1 MLEMKEWDGF
11 EGRLWKE
18 EINVRD
24 FIQNNY
30 TPYDGDESFLAG
42 PTEATNKLW
51 GKLQELQKEERAKGG
66 VLDMETK
73 VVAGLTAYGPGYIDE
88 SMKELEQVVGLQTDK
103 PLKRAFMPYG
113 GIKMAEEALEMYGYK
128 PNENFHK
135 LRILIMSDSHGR
147 NENVELAIAQVRE
160 EIGEFQMLIHLGDVG
175 DAREIESLAGV
186 PCYIV
191 RGNTDYDAKLL
202 NANVIEAS
210 GHRIFA
216 THGHLYQVDMRL
228 DLLRFAALENDCDI
242 AMYGHTHVPYLEEDP
257 DDITILNPGSISKP
271 RQADHRYTYMVM
283 EIDDEDEVTYEL
295 RYVE

>member
-1 MLEMKEWDGF
+1 M
-11 EGRLWKE
+11 
-18 EINVRD
+18 
-24 FIQNNY
+24 
-30 TPYDGDESFLAG
+30 
-42 PTEATNKLW
+42 
-51 GKLQELQKEERAKGG
+51 
-66 VLDMETK
+66 
-73 VVAGLTAYGPGYIDE
+73 
-88 SMKELEQVVGLQTDK
+88 
-103 PLKRAFMPYG
+103 
-113 GIKMAEEALEMYGYK
+113 
-128 PNENFHK
+128 

-175 DAREIESLAGV
+175 DARELESLAGV

-202 NANVIEAS
+202 NANVIEAG

-216 THGHLYQVDMRL
+216 THGRLYQVDMRL

-257 DDITILNPGSISKP
+257 DDVTILNPGSISKP

>member
-1 MLEMKEWDGF
+1 M
-11 EGRLWKE
+11 
-18 EINVRD
+18 
-24 FIQNNY
+24 
-30 TPYDGDESFLAG
+30 
-42 PTEATNKLW
+42 
-51 GKLQELQKEERAKGG
+51 
-66 VLDMETK
+66 
-73 VVAGLTAYGPGYIDE
+73 
-88 SMKELEQVVGLQTDK
+88 
-103 PLKRAFMPYG
+103 
-113 GIKMAEEALEMYGYK
+113 
-128 PNENFHK
+128 

-175 DAREIESLAGV
+175 DARELESLAGV

-202 NANVIEAS
+202 NANVIEAG

-242 AMYGHTHVPYLEEDP
+242 AMYGYTHVPYLEEDP
-257 DDITILNPGSISKP
+257 DDVTILNPGSISKP

>member
-1 MLEMKEWDGF
+1 M
-11 EGRLWKE
+11 
-18 EINVRD
+18 
-24 FIQNNY
+24 
-30 TPYDGDESFLAG
+30 
-42 PTEATNKLW
+42 
-51 GKLQELQKEERAKGG
+51 
-66 VLDMETK
+66 
-73 VVAGLTAYGPGYIDE
+73 
-88 SMKELEQVVGLQTDK
+88 
-103 PLKRAFMPYG
+103 
-113 GIKMAEEALEMYGYK
+113 
-128 PNENFHK
+128 
-135 LRILIMSDSHGR
+135 LRILLMSDSHGR

-175 DAREIESLAGV
+175 DARELESLAGV

-202 NANVIEAS
+202 NANVIEAG

-257 DDITILNPGSISKP
+257 DDVTILNPGSISKP

-295 RYVE
+295 RCVE

>member
-1 MLEMKEWDGF
+1 M
-11 EGRLWKE
+11 
-18 EINVRD
+18 
-24 FIQNNY
+24 
-30 TPYDGDESFLAG
+30 
-42 PTEATNKLW
+42 
-51 GKLQELQKEERAKGG
+51 
-66 VLDMETK
+66 
-73 VVAGLTAYGPGYIDE
+73 
-88 SMKELEQVVGLQTDK
+88 
-103 PLKRAFMPYG
+103 
-113 GIKMAEEALEMYGYK
+113 
-128 PNENFHK
+128 

-175 DAREIESLAGV
+175 DARELESLAGV
-186 PCYIV
+186 PCHIV

-202 NANVIEAS
+202 NANVIEAG

-257 DDITILNPGSISKP
+257 DDVTILNPGSISKP

>member
-1 MLEMKEWDGF
+1 M
-11 EGRLWKE
+11 
-18 EINVRD
+18 
-24 FIQNNY
+24 
-30 TPYDGDESFLAG
+30 
-42 PTEATNKLW
+42 
-51 GKLQELQKEERAKGG
+51 
-66 VLDMETK
+66 
-73 VVAGLTAYGPGYIDE
+73 
-88 SMKELEQVVGLQTDK
+88 
-103 PLKRAFMPYG
+103 
-113 GIKMAEEALEMYGYK
+113 
-128 PNENFHK
+128 

-202 NANVIEAS
+202 NANVIEAG

-271 RQADHRYTYMVM
+271 RQADHHYTYMVM
-283 EIDDEDEVTYEL
+283 EIVDEDELTYEL

>member
-1 MLEMKEWDGF
+1 M
-11 EGRLWKE
+11 
-18 EINVRD
+18 
-24 FIQNNY
+24 
-30 TPYDGDESFLAG
+30 
-42 PTEATNKLW
+42 
-51 GKLQELQKEERAKGG
+51 
-66 VLDMETK
+66 
-73 VVAGLTAYGPGYIDE
+73 
-88 SMKELEQVVGLQTDK
+88 
-103 PLKRAFMPYG
+103 
-113 GIKMAEEALEMYGYK
+113 
-128 PNENFHK
+128 

-175 DAREIESLAGV
+175 DARELESLAGV

>member
-1 MLEMKEWDGF
+1 M
-11 EGRLWKE
+11 
-18 EINVRD
+18 
-24 FIQNNY
+24 
-30 TPYDGDESFLAG
+30 
-42 PTEATNKLW
+42 
-51 GKLQELQKEERAKGG
+51 
-66 VLDMETK
+66 
-73 VVAGLTAYGPGYIDE
+73 
-88 SMKELEQVVGLQTDK
+88 
-103 PLKRAFMPYG
+103 
-113 GIKMAEEALEMYGYK
+113 
-128 PNENFHK
+128 

-202 NANVIEAS
+202 NANVIEAG

-257 DDITILNPGSISKP
+257 DDVTILNPGSISKP

-283 EIDDEDEVTYEL
+283 EIDDEEEVTYEL

>member
-1 MLEMKEWDGF
+1 M
-11 EGRLWKE
+11 
-18 EINVRD
+18 
-24 FIQNNY
+24 
-30 TPYDGDESFLAG
+30 
-42 PTEATNKLW
+42 
-51 GKLQELQKEERAKGG
+51 
-66 VLDMETK
+66 
-73 VVAGLTAYGPGYIDE
+73 
-88 SMKELEQVVGLQTDK
+88 
-103 PLKRAFMPYG
+103 
-113 GIKMAEEALEMYGYK
+113 
-128 PNENFHK
+128 
-135 LRILIMSDSHGR
+135 LRILVLSDSHGR

-175 DAREIESLAGV
+175 DARELESLAGV

-202 NANVIEAS
+202 NANVIEAG

-257 DDITILNPGSISKP
+257 DDVTILNPGSISKP

>member
-1 MLEMKEWDGF
+1 M
-11 EGRLWKE
+11 
-18 EINVRD
+18 
-24 FIQNNY
+24 
-30 TPYDGDESFLAG
+30 
-42 PTEATNKLW
+42 
-51 GKLQELQKEERAKGG
+51 
-66 VLDMETK
+66 
-73 VVAGLTAYGPGYIDE
+73 
-88 SMKELEQVVGLQTDK
+88 
-103 PLKRAFMPYG
+103 
-113 GIKMAEEALEMYGYK
+113 
-128 PNENFHK
+128 

-202 NANVIEAS
+202 NANVIEAG

-257 DDITILNPGSISKP
+257 DDVTILNPGSISKP

-283 EIDDEDEVTYEL
+283 EIDDEDEDEVTYEL

>member
-1 MLEMKEWDGF
+1 M
-11 EGRLWKE
+11 
-18 EINVRD
+18 
-24 FIQNNY
+24 
-30 TPYDGDESFLAG
+30 
-42 PTEATNKLW
+42 
-51 GKLQELQKEERAKGG
+51 
-66 VLDMETK
+66 
-73 VVAGLTAYGPGYIDE
+73 
-88 SMKELEQVVGLQTDK
+88 
-103 PLKRAFMPYG
+103 
-113 GIKMAEEALEMYGYK
+113 
-128 PNENFHK
+128 
-135 LRILIMSDSHGR
+135 LRILVMSDSHGR
-147 NENVELAIAQVRE
+147 NENVELAIEQVRE
-160 EIGEFQMLIHLGDVG
+160 EIGEFQMMIHLGDVG

-191 RGNTDYDAKLL
+191 RGNTDYDVKLL
-202 NANVIEAS
+202 NANVIEAG

-257 DDITILNPGSISKP
+257 DDVTILNPGSISKP

>member
-1 MLEMKEWDGF
+1 M
-11 EGRLWKE
+11 
-18 EINVRD
+18 
-24 FIQNNY
+24 
-30 TPYDGDESFLAG
+30 
-42 PTEATNKLW
+42 
-51 GKLQELQKEERAKGG
+51 
-66 VLDMETK
+66 
-73 VVAGLTAYGPGYIDE
+73 
-88 SMKELEQVVGLQTDK
+88 
-103 PLKRAFMPYG
+103 
-113 GIKMAEEALEMYGYK
+113 
-128 PNENFHK
+128 

-175 DAREIESLAGV
+175 DVREIESLAGV

-202 NANVIEAS
+202 NANVIEAG

-271 RQADHRYTYMVM
+271 RQAGHRYTYMVM

>member
-1 MLEMKEWDGF
+1 M
-11 EGRLWKE
+11 
-18 EINVRD
+18 
-24 FIQNNY
+24 
-30 TPYDGDESFLAG
+30 
-42 PTEATNKLW
+42 
-51 GKLQELQKEERAKGG
+51 
-66 VLDMETK
+66 
-73 VVAGLTAYGPGYIDE
+73 
-88 SMKELEQVVGLQTDK
+88 
-103 PLKRAFMPYG
+103 
-113 GIKMAEEALEMYGYK
+113 
-128 PNENFHK
+128 

-271 RQADHRYTYMVM
+271 RQADHRYTYMVT

>member
-1 MLEMKEWDGF
+1 M
-11 EGRLWKE
+11 
-18 EINVRD
+18 
-24 FIQNNY
+24 
-30 TPYDGDESFLAG
+30 
-42 PTEATNKLW
+42 
-51 GKLQELQKEERAKGG
+51 
-66 VLDMETK
+66 
-73 VVAGLTAYGPGYIDE
+73 
-88 SMKELEQVVGLQTDK
+88 
-103 PLKRAFMPYG
+103 
-113 GIKMAEEALEMYGYK
+113 
-128 PNENFHK
+128 
-135 LRILIMSDSHGR
+135 LRILILSDSHGR

-175 DAREIESLAGV
+175 DARELESLAGV

-202 NANVIEAS
+202 NANVIEAG

-257 DDITILNPGSISKP
+257 DDVTILNPGSISKP

>member
-1 MLEMKEWDGF
+1 M
-11 EGRLWKE
+11 
-18 EINVRD
+18 
-24 FIQNNY
+24 
-30 TPYDGDESFLAG
+30 
-42 PTEATNKLW
+42 
-51 GKLQELQKEERAKGG
+51 
-66 VLDMETK
+66 
-73 VVAGLTAYGPGYIDE
+73 
-88 SMKELEQVVGLQTDK
+88 
-103 PLKRAFMPYG
+103 
-113 GIKMAEEALEMYGYK
+113 
-128 PNENFHK
+128 
-135 LRILIMSDSHGR
+135 LRILLMSDSHGR

-186 PCYIV
+186 PWYIV

-202 NANVIEAS
+202 NANVIEAG

-257 DDITILNPGSISKP
+257 DDVTILNPGSISKP

>member
-1 MLEMKEWDGF
+1 M
-11 EGRLWKE
+11 
-18 EINVRD
+18 
-24 FIQNNY
+24 
-30 TPYDGDESFLAG
+30 
-42 PTEATNKLW
+42 
-51 GKLQELQKEERAKGG
+51 
-66 VLDMETK
+66 
-73 VVAGLTAYGPGYIDE
+73 
-88 SMKELEQVVGLQTDK
+88 
-103 PLKRAFMPYG
+103 
-113 GIKMAEEALEMYGYK
+113 
-128 PNENFHK
+128 

-160 EIGEFQMLIHLGDVG
+160 EIGEFQMLVHLGDVG
-175 DAREIESLAGV
+175 DARELESLAGV

-202 NANVIEAS
+202 NANVIEAG

-257 DDITILNPGSISKP
+257 DDVTILNPVSISKP

>member
-1 MLEMKEWDGF
+1 M
-11 EGRLWKE
+11 
-18 EINVRD
+18 
-24 FIQNNY
+24 
-30 TPYDGDESFLAG
+30 
-42 PTEATNKLW
+42 
-51 GKLQELQKEERAKGG
+51 
-66 VLDMETK
+66 
-73 VVAGLTAYGPGYIDE
+73 
-88 SMKELEQVVGLQTDK
+88 
-103 PLKRAFMPYG
+103 
-113 GIKMAEEALEMYGYK
+113 
-128 PNENFHK
+128 

-160 EIGEFQMLIHLGDVG
+160 EIGEFQMLVHLGDVG
-175 DAREIESLAGV
+175 DARELESLAGV

-202 NANVIEAS
+202 NANVIEAG

-257 DDITILNPGSISKP
+257 DDVTILNPGSISKP

-283 EIDDEDEVTYEL
+283 EIDDEEEVTYEL

>member
-1 MLEMKEWDGF
+1 M
-11 EGRLWKE
+11 
-18 EINVRD
+18 
-24 FIQNNY
+24 
-30 TPYDGDESFLAG
+30 
-42 PTEATNKLW
+42 
-51 GKLQELQKEERAKGG
+51 
-66 VLDMETK
+66 
-73 VVAGLTAYGPGYIDE
+73 
-88 SMKELEQVVGLQTDK
+88 
-103 PLKRAFMPYG
+103 
-113 GIKMAEEALEMYGYK
+113 
-128 PNENFHK
+128 

-175 DAREIESLAGV
+175 DARELESLAGV

-202 NANVIEAS
+202 NANVIEAG

-283 EIDDEDEVTYEL
+283 EIDDEDEVTYKL

>member
-1 MLEMKEWDGF
+1 M
-11 EGRLWKE
+11 
-18 EINVRD
+18 
-24 FIQNNY
+24 
-30 TPYDGDESFLAG
+30 
-42 PTEATNKLW
+42 
-51 GKLQELQKEERAKGG
+51 
-66 VLDMETK
+66 
-73 VVAGLTAYGPGYIDE
+73 
-88 SMKELEQVVGLQTDK
+88 
-103 PLKRAFMPYG
+103 
-113 GIKMAEEALEMYGYK
+113 
-128 PNENFHK
+128 

-175 DAREIESLAGV
+175 DARELESLAGV

-202 NANVIEAS
+202 NANVIEAG

-242 AMYGHTHVPYLEEDP
+242 AMYGHTHVPYLEENP
-257 DDITILNPGSISKP
+257 DDVTILNPGSISKP

>member
-1 MLEMKEWDGF
+1 M
-11 EGRLWKE
+11 
-18 EINVRD
+18 
-24 FIQNNY
+24 
-30 TPYDGDESFLAG
+30 
-42 PTEATNKLW
+42 
-51 GKLQELQKEERAKGG
+51 
-66 VLDMETK
+66 
-73 VVAGLTAYGPGYIDE
+73 
-88 SMKELEQVVGLQTDK
+88 
-103 PLKRAFMPYG
+103 
-113 GIKMAEEALEMYGYK
+113 
-128 PNENFHK
+128 

-160 EIGEFQMLIHLGDVG
+160 EISEFQMLIHLGDVG
-175 DAREIESLAGV
+175 DARELESLAGV

-202 NANVIEAS
+202 NANVIEAG

>member
-1 MLEMKEWDGF
+1 M
-11 EGRLWKE
+11 
-18 EINVRD
+18 
-24 FIQNNY
+24 
-30 TPYDGDESFLAG
+30 
-42 PTEATNKLW
+42 
-51 GKLQELQKEERAKGG
+51 
-66 VLDMETK
+66 
-73 VVAGLTAYGPGYIDE
+73 
-88 SMKELEQVVGLQTDK
+88 
-103 PLKRAFMPYG
+103 
-113 GIKMAEEALEMYGYK
+113 
-128 PNENFHK
+128 

-202 NANVIEAS
+202 NANVIEAG

-242 AMYGHTHVPYLEEDP
+242 AMYGHTHVPYLEEAP
-257 DDITILNPGSISKP
+257 DDVTILNPGSISKP

>member
-1 MLEMKEWDGF
+1 M
-11 EGRLWKE
+11 
-18 EINVRD
+18 
-24 FIQNNY
+24 
-30 TPYDGDESFLAG
+30 
-42 PTEATNKLW
+42 
-51 GKLQELQKEERAKGG
+51 
-66 VLDMETK
+66 
-73 VVAGLTAYGPGYIDE
+73 
-88 SMKELEQVVGLQTDK
+88 
-103 PLKRAFMPYG
+103 
-113 GIKMAEEALEMYGYK
+113 
-128 PNENFHK
+128 

-160 EIGEFQMLIHLGDVG
+160 EIGEFQMLIYLGDVG

-202 NANVIEAS
+202 NANVIEAG

>member
-1 MLEMKEWDGF
+1 M
-11 EGRLWKE
+11 
-18 EINVRD
+18 
-24 FIQNNY
+24 
-30 TPYDGDESFLAG
+30 
-42 PTEATNKLW
+42 
-51 GKLQELQKEERAKGG
+51 
-66 VLDMETK
+66 
-73 VVAGLTAYGPGYIDE
+73 
-88 SMKELEQVVGLQTDK
+88 
-103 PLKRAFMPYG
+103 
-113 GIKMAEEALEMYGYK
+113 
-128 PNENFHK
+128 

-147 NENVELAIAQVRE
+147 NENVELAIEQVRE

-202 NANVIEAS
+202 NANVIKAG

-242 AMYGHTHVPYLEEDP
+242 AMYGHTHVPYLEENP
-257 DDITILNPGSISKP
+257 DDVTILNPGSISKP

-283 EIDDEDEVTYEL
+283 EIDDEDDVTYEL

>member
-1 MLEMKEWDGF
+1 M
-11 EGRLWKE
+11 
-18 EINVRD
+18 
-24 FIQNNY
+24 
-30 TPYDGDESFLAG
+30 
-42 PTEATNKLW
+42 
-51 GKLQELQKEERAKGG
+51 
-66 VLDMETK
+66 
-73 VVAGLTAYGPGYIDE
+73 
-88 SMKELEQVVGLQTDK
+88 
-103 PLKRAFMPYG
+103 
-113 GIKMAEEALEMYGYK
+113 
-128 PNENFHK
+128 

-175 DAREIESLAGV
+175 DARELESLAGV

-202 NANVIEAS
+202 NANVIEAG

-257 DDITILNPGSISKP
+257 DDVTILNPGSISKP
-271 RQADHRYTYMVM
+271 RQADHCYTYMVM

>member
-1 MLEMKEWDGF
+1 M
-11 EGRLWKE
+11 
-18 EINVRD
+18 
-24 FIQNNY
+24 
-30 TPYDGDESFLAG
+30 
-42 PTEATNKLW
+42 
-51 GKLQELQKEERAKGG
+51 
-66 VLDMETK
+66 
-73 VVAGLTAYGPGYIDE
+73 
-88 SMKELEQVVGLQTDK
+88 
-103 PLKRAFMPYG
+103 
-113 GIKMAEEALEMYGYK
+113 
-128 PNENFHK
+128 

-175 DAREIESLAGV
+175 DARELESLAGV

-202 NANVIEAS
+202 NANVIEAG

-257 DDITILNPGSISKP
+257 DDVTILNPGSISKP

-295 RYVE
+295 RCVE

>member
-1 MLEMKEWDGF
+1 M
-11 EGRLWKE
+11 
-18 EINVRD
+18 
-24 FIQNNY
+24 
-30 TPYDGDESFLAG
+30 
-42 PTEATNKLW
+42 
-51 GKLQELQKEERAKGG
+51 
-66 VLDMETK
+66 
-73 VVAGLTAYGPGYIDE
+73 
-88 SMKELEQVVGLQTDK
+88 
-103 PLKRAFMPYG
+103 
-113 GIKMAEEALEMYGYK
+113 
-128 PNENFHK
+128 

-186 PCYIV
+186 PCYVV

-202 NANVIEAS
+202 NANVIEAG

-257 DDITILNPGSISKP
+257 DDVTILNPGSISKP

>member
-1 MLEMKEWDGF
+1 MLRM
-11 EGRLWKE
+11 
-18 EINVRD
+18 
-24 FIQNNY
+24 
-30 TPYDGDESFLAG
+30 
-42 PTEATNKLW
+42 
-51 GKLQELQKEERAKGG
+51 
-66 VLDMETK
+66 
-73 VVAGLTAYGPGYIDE
+73 
-88 SMKELEQVVGLQTDK
+88 
-103 PLKRAFMPYG
+103 
-113 GIKMAEEALEMYGYK
+113 
-128 PNENFHK
+128 
-135 LRILIMSDSHGR
+135 LIMSDSHGR

-175 DAREIESLAGV
+175 DARELESLAGV

-202 NANVIEAS
+202 NANVIEAG

-257 DDITILNPGSISKP
+257 DDVTILNPGSISKP

>member
-1 MLEMKEWDGF
+1 M
-11 EGRLWKE
+11 
-18 EINVRD
+18 
-24 FIQNNY
+24 
-30 TPYDGDESFLAG
+30 
-42 PTEATNKLW
+42 
-51 GKLQELQKEERAKGG
+51 
-66 VLDMETK
+66 
-73 VVAGLTAYGPGYIDE
+73 
-88 SMKELEQVVGLQTDK
+88 
-103 PLKRAFMPYG
+103 
-113 GIKMAEEALEMYGYK
+113 
-128 PNENFHK
+128 

-175 DAREIESLAGV
+175 DARELESLAGV

-202 NANVIEAS
+202 NANVIEAG
-210 GHRIFA
+210 GHRLFA

-257 DDITILNPGSISKP
+257 DDVTILNPGSISKP

>member
-1 MLEMKEWDGF
+1 M
-11 EGRLWKE
+11 
-18 EINVRD
+18 
-24 FIQNNY
+24 
-30 TPYDGDESFLAG
+30 
-42 PTEATNKLW
+42 
-51 GKLQELQKEERAKGG
+51 
-66 VLDMETK
+66 
-73 VVAGLTAYGPGYIDE
+73 
-88 SMKELEQVVGLQTDK
+88 
-103 PLKRAFMPYG
+103 
-113 GIKMAEEALEMYGYK
+113 
-128 PNENFHK
+128 
-135 LRILIMSDSHGR
+135 LRILVMSDSHGR

-202 NANVIEAS
+202 NTNVIEAG

-257 DDITILNPGSISKP
+257 DDVTILNPGSISKP

>member
-1 MLEMKEWDGF
+1 M
-11 EGRLWKE
+11 
-18 EINVRD
+18 
-24 FIQNNY
+24 
-30 TPYDGDESFLAG
+30 
-42 PTEATNKLW
+42 
-51 GKLQELQKEERAKGG
+51 
-66 VLDMETK
+66 
-73 VVAGLTAYGPGYIDE
+73 
-88 SMKELEQVVGLQTDK
+88 
-103 PLKRAFMPYG
+103 
-113 GIKMAEEALEMYGYK
+113 
-128 PNENFHK
+128 
-135 LRILIMSDSHGR
+135 LRILIMSESHGR

-242 AMYGHTHVPYLEEDP
+242 AMYGHTHVPYLEEVP

>member
-1 MLEMKEWDGF
+1 M
-11 EGRLWKE
+11 
-18 EINVRD
+18 
-24 FIQNNY
+24 
-30 TPYDGDESFLAG
+30 
-42 PTEATNKLW
+42 
-51 GKLQELQKEERAKGG
+51 
-66 VLDMETK
+66 
-73 VVAGLTAYGPGYIDE
+73 
-88 SMKELEQVVGLQTDK
+88 
-103 PLKRAFMPYG
+103 
-113 GIKMAEEALEMYGYK
+113 
-128 PNENFHK
+128 

-175 DAREIESLAGV
+175 DARELESLAGV

-191 RGNTDYDAKLL
+191 HGNTDYDAKLL
-202 NANVIEAS
+202 NANVIEAG

-257 DDITILNPGSISKP
+257 DDVTILNPGSISKP

>member
-1 MLEMKEWDGF
+1 M
-11 EGRLWKE
+11 
-18 EINVRD
+18 
-24 FIQNNY
+24 
-30 TPYDGDESFLAG
+30 
-42 PTEATNKLW
+42 
-51 GKLQELQKEERAKGG
+51 
-66 VLDMETK
+66 
-73 VVAGLTAYGPGYIDE
+73 
-88 SMKELEQVVGLQTDK
+88 
-103 PLKRAFMPYG
+103 
-113 GIKMAEEALEMYGYK
+113 
-128 PNENFHK
+128 
-135 LRILIMSDSHGR
+135 LRILLMSDSHGR

-175 DAREIESLAGV
+175 DARELESLAGV

-202 NANVIEAS
+202 NANMIEAG

-257 DDITILNPGSISKP
+257 DDVTILNPGSISKP

>member
-1 MLEMKEWDGF
+1 M
-11 EGRLWKE
+11 
-18 EINVRD
+18 
-24 FIQNNY
+24 
-30 TPYDGDESFLAG
+30 
-42 PTEATNKLW
+42 
-51 GKLQELQKEERAKGG
+51 
-66 VLDMETK
+66 
-73 VVAGLTAYGPGYIDE
+73 
-88 SMKELEQVVGLQTDK
+88 
-103 PLKRAFMPYG
+103 
-113 GIKMAEEALEMYGYK
+113 
-128 PNENFHK
+128 

-147 NENVELAIAQVRE
+147 NENAELAIAQVRE

-175 DAREIESLAGV
+175 DARELESLAGV

-202 NANVIEAS
+202 NANVIEAG

>member
-1 MLEMKEWDGF
+1 M
-11 EGRLWKE
+11 
-18 EINVRD
+18 
-24 FIQNNY
+24 
-30 TPYDGDESFLAG
+30 
-42 PTEATNKLW
+42 
-51 GKLQELQKEERAKGG
+51 
-66 VLDMETK
+66 
-73 VVAGLTAYGPGYIDE
+73 
-88 SMKELEQVVGLQTDK
+88 
-103 PLKRAFMPYG
+103 
-113 GIKMAEEALEMYGYK
+113 
-128 PNENFHK
+128 
-135 LRILIMSDSHGR
+135 LRILVMSDSHGR

-191 RGNTDYDAKLL
+191 RGNTDYDVKLL
-202 NANVIEAS
+202 NANVIEAG

-257 DDITILNPGSISKP
+257 DEVTILNPGSISKP

>member
-1 MLEMKEWDGF
+1 M
-11 EGRLWKE
+11 
-18 EINVRD
+18 
-24 FIQNNY
+24 
-30 TPYDGDESFLAG
+30 
-42 PTEATNKLW
+42 
-51 GKLQELQKEERAKGG
+51 
-66 VLDMETK
+66 
-73 VVAGLTAYGPGYIDE
+73 
-88 SMKELEQVVGLQTDK
+88 
-103 PLKRAFMPYG
+103 
-113 GIKMAEEALEMYGYK
+113 
-128 PNENFHK
+128 
-135 LRILIMSDSHGR
+135 LRILVMSDSHGR

-160 EIGEFQMLIHLGDVG
+160 GIGEFQMLIHLGDVG

-202 NANVIEAS
+202 NANVIEAG

-257 DDITILNPGSISKP
+257 DDVTILNPGSISKP

>member
-1 MLEMKEWDGF
+1 M
-11 EGRLWKE
+11 
-18 EINVRD
+18 
-24 FIQNNY
+24 
-30 TPYDGDESFLAG
+30 
-42 PTEATNKLW
+42 
-51 GKLQELQKEERAKGG
+51 
-66 VLDMETK
+66 
-73 VVAGLTAYGPGYIDE
+73 
-88 SMKELEQVVGLQTDK
+88 
-103 PLKRAFMPYG
+103 
-113 GIKMAEEALEMYGYK
+113 
-128 PNENFHK
+128 

-147 NENVELAIAQVRE
+147 NENVEHAIAQVRE

-202 NANVIEAS
+202 NANVIEAG

-257 DDITILNPGSISKP
+257 DDVTILNPGSISKP
-271 RQADHRYTYMVM
+271 RQADRRYTYMVM

>member
-1 MLEMKEWDGF
+1 M
-11 EGRLWKE
+11 
-18 EINVRD
+18 
-24 FIQNNY
+24 
-30 TPYDGDESFLAG
+30 
-42 PTEATNKLW
+42 
-51 GKLQELQKEERAKGG
+51 
-66 VLDMETK
+66 
-73 VVAGLTAYGPGYIDE
+73 
-88 SMKELEQVVGLQTDK
+88 
-103 PLKRAFMPYG
+103 
-113 GIKMAEEALEMYGYK
+113 
-128 PNENFHK
+128 

-202 NANVIEAS
+202 NANVIEAG

-283 EIDDEDEVTYEL
+283 EIDNEDEVTYEL

>member
-1 MLEMKEWDGF
+1 M
-11 EGRLWKE
+11 
-18 EINVRD
+18 
-24 FIQNNY
+24 
-30 TPYDGDESFLAG
+30 
-42 PTEATNKLW
+42 
-51 GKLQELQKEERAKGG
+51 
-66 VLDMETK
+66 
-73 VVAGLTAYGPGYIDE
+73 
-88 SMKELEQVVGLQTDK
+88 
-103 PLKRAFMPYG
+103 
-113 GIKMAEEALEMYGYK
+113 
-128 PNENFHK
+128 

-202 NANVIEAS
+202 NANVIEAG

-216 THGHLYQVDMRL
+216 THGHLYQVDMQL

>member
-1 MLEMKEWDGF
+1 M
-11 EGRLWKE
+11 
-18 EINVRD
+18 
-24 FIQNNY
+24 
-30 TPYDGDESFLAG
+30 
-42 PTEATNKLW
+42 
-51 GKLQELQKEERAKGG
+51 
-66 VLDMETK
+66 
-73 VVAGLTAYGPGYIDE
+73 
-88 SMKELEQVVGLQTDK
+88 
-103 PLKRAFMPYG
+103 
-113 GIKMAEEALEMYGYK
+113 
-128 PNENFHK
+128 

-175 DAREIESLAGV
+175 DARELESLAGV

-191 RGNTDYDAKLL
+191 RGNTDYDANLL
-202 NANVIEAS
+202 NANVIEAG

-257 DDITILNPGSISKP
+257 DDVTILNPGSISKP